1 MVKLSACDARA
12 AGHMVLRMPPAQ
24 APLTSGEVVVWR
36 VPLDRW
42 SSPALGETL
51 SADERGRAALI
62 RLPAR
67 REEFVAAHA
76 ALRAILAS
84 YQDIPPESVLFT
96 TICAWCGDPEH
107 GKPRLQDSGGLNFN
121 LTRAGSLALVAVALD
136 AEVGVDAE
144 PLDRAVDWRAIG
156 RRALSPDER
165 AQVQAAEPGL
175 RASLSGRLW
184 CRKEAVAKATGLGL
198 ALNLKTWTARPDGR
212 SRWLAASLDEMPEPV
227 LVSDLDTVTDAFAAV
242 AVTGAG
248 EAPTVTVRD
257 AVPG

>member
-1 MVKLSACDARA
+1 MVS
-12 AGHMVLRMPPAQ
+12 HMPSAQ
-24 APLTSGEVVVWR
+24 APLSPGEVAVWTVV
-36 VPLDRW
+36 LDRW
-42 SSPALGETL
+42 SSPSHGETL
-51 SADERGRAALI
+51 SADERARAALI

-67 REEFVAAHA
+67 RMEFIAAHA

-84 YQDIPPESVLFT
+84 YQEIPAESLLFT
-96 TICAWCGDPEH
+96 TTCAWCGDPEH

-121 LTRAGSLALVAVALD
+121 LTRAGALALVAVAHE

-144 PLDRAVDWRAIG
+144 PTDRAVDWRTIA
-156 RRALSPDER
+156 RRALSQDER
-165 AQVQAAEPGL
+165 AQVEATAPEL
-175 RASLSGRLW
+175 RDALAGRLW

-198 ALNLKTWTARPDGR
+198 ALNLKTWTARPDGQ
-212 SRWLAASLDEMPEPV
+212 SRWLAVSLDEMPEPV

-242 AVTGAG
+242 AVTGVG

>member
-1 MVKLSACDARA
+1 LVR
-12 AGHMVLRMPPAQ
+12 H
-24 APLTSGEVVVWR
+24 
-36 VPLDRW
+36 
-42 SSPALGETL
+42 
-51 SADERGRAALI
+51 
-62 RLPAR
+62 PAR

-96 TICAWCGDPEH
+96 TICGWCGDHEH

-121 LTRAGSLALVAVALD
+121 LTRAGPLALVAVAPD

-144 PLDRAVDWRAIG
+144 PLDRAVDWRAIA
-156 RRALSPDER
+156 RRALSPDEQ
-165 AQVQAAEPGL
+165 AQVQAAEPEL
-175 RASLSGRLW
+175 RASLAGRLW

>member
-1 MVKLSACDARA
+1 MVKPPACDARA
-12 AGHMVLRMPPAQ
+12 AGHMVSRMPPAQ
-24 APLTSGEVVVWR
+24 APLTSGELVVWR

-84 YQDIPPESVLFT
+84 YQDIPPESLLFT

-121 LTRAGSLALVAVALD
+121 LTRAGPLALVAVALD

-144 PLDRAVDWRAIG
+144 PLDRAVDWRAIA
-156 RRALSPDER
+156 RRALSPDEQ
-165 AQVQAAEPGL
+165 AQVQAAELGAAGVAGGPAVVPQGGRGEGH
-175 RASLSGRLW
+175 RAGP
-184 CRKEAVAKATGLGL
+184 C
-198 ALNLKTWTARPDGR
+198 
-212 SRWLAASLDEMPEPV
+212 PEPQDMDG
-227 LVSDLDTVTDAFAAV
+227 SSRRPVTLARRI
-242 AVTGAG
+242 AG
-248 EAPTVTVRD
+248 
-257 AVPG
+257 

>member
-1 MVKLSACDARA
+1 MVSC
-12 AGHMVLRMPPAQ
+12 MPPAQ

-96 TICAWCGDPEH
+96 TICGWCGDPEH

-121 LTRAGSLALVAVALD
+121 LTRAGPLALVAVAPD
-136 AEVGVDAE
+136 AEVGVDA
-144 PLDRAVDWRAIG
+144 
-156 RRALSPDER
+156 
-165 AQVQAAEPGL
+165 
-175 RASLSGRLW
+175 
-184 CRKEAVAKATGLGL
+184 
-198 ALNLKTWTARPDGR
+198 
-212 SRWLAASLDEMPEPV
+212 
-227 LVSDLDTVTDAFAAV
+227 
-242 AVTGAG
+242 
-248 EAPTVTVRD
+248 
-257 AVPG
+257 